1 MFPREFLDELRRRIS
16 MVQLVGQRVQLKK
29 AGRNW
34 KGLCPFH
41 QEKSPS
47 FLVSEDKQIFHCFG
61 CAEGGD
67 AIQFTMKFESVS
79 FREAVEMLA
88 KQVGLDL
95 PKSSQNREEIS
106 AADVH
111 RKRCLRVN
119 QLAAEF
125 FHQSLMGPQNHA
137 QSYVAQRGLKV
148 EICKQHFL
156 GFADKDWESLSV
168 ALKKQNVPLE
178 LASEL
183 GLLKK
188 REDGSYYDFLRN
200 RLIFPIFSPQG
211 EITGFGGRTLDD
223 AEQPKYLNSAD
234 SAVYHKSHSVYGL
247 YQAKTSIR
255 QNDQVVIVEG
265 YMDVLALAQ
274 AGLPQVVAPLGTALT
289 EGHVELLR
297 RYTRNMVLIFDGDEA
312 GLNAQMRALPIFL
325 SCRVS
330 PKAVRLPNK
339 EDPDTLVQKEG
350 VEKFKERIKRA
361 PTLFE
366 FCVDRLLERVG
377 TGSAGQVEVLKKV
390 GEWLAQVEEPAEL
403 TVYRQFVARRLMI
416 DEASLPKFGQNSA
429 SNLPRA
435 SGGSASGGQAAQAV
449 SRNIAKDERRIV
461 LAALMQP
468 KLLLALTSQLTAELW
483 QDETARQLWNMLKQA
498 TEKLGS
504 NVSVL
509 QVLENCED
517 QVLAVSVREKL
528 MLLEADGMDEY
539 ERLVT
544 DGIHWLQ
551 KRKSE
556 ADLQDLNVAIQKAE
570 REGNEEQLFLLLAE
584 KRKLSQDVRLK

>member
-125 FHQSLMGPQNHA
+125 FHHSLMGQQNHA
-137 QSYVAQRGLKV
+137 QSYVAQRGLKL

-168 ALKKQNVPLE
+168 ALKKQNVPLA
-178 LASEL
+178 LAVEL

-188 REDGSYYDFLRN
+188 REDGSHYDFLRN

-274 AGLPQVVAPLGTALT
+274 AGLAQVVAPLGTALT

-350 VEKFKERIKRA
+350 VEAFKARIKSA

-390 GEWLAQVEEPAEL
+390 SEWLAQVEEPAEL

-416 DEASLPKFGQNSA
+416 EESHLPKFGQ
-429 SNLPRA
+429 
-435 SGGSASGGQAAQAV
+435 GQTVLKAVAGKNVSTV
-449 SRNIAKDERRIV
+449 SRNITKDERRVV

-468 KLLLALTSQLTAELW
+468 KLLLALTTQLNAELW
-483 QDETARQLWNMLKQA
+483 QDEWSRQLWNMLKQA

-509 QVLENCED
+509 QILENCED

-539 ERLVT
+539 ERLVM

-551 KRKSE
+551 RRKSE
-556 ADLQDLNVAIQKAE
+556 ADLQELNVAIQKAE

>member
-16 MVQLVGQRVQLKK
+16 MVQLVGQRVPLKK

-34 KGLCPFH
+34 KGLCPFN

-79 FREAVEMLA
+79 FREAVEILA

-95 PKSSQNREEIS
+95 PKSAQHREEIS

-125 FHQSLMGPQNHA
+125 FHHCLMSQQNRA
-137 QSYVAQRGLKV
+137 QSYVAQRGLKA

-156 GFADKDWESLSV
+156 GFADKDWESLSSFF
-168 ALKKQNVPLE
+168 KKQNVPLA
-178 LASEL
+178 LAVEL

-188 REDGSYYDFLRN
+188 REDGSSYDFLRN

-211 EITGFGGRTLDD
+211 EITGFGGLTLDD

-274 AGLPQVVAPLGTALT
+274 AGLAQVVAPLGTALT

-350 VEKFKERIKRA
+350 VEQFKARIKSA

-390 GEWLAQVEEPAEL
+390 SEWLAQVEEPAEL

-416 DEASLPKFGQNSA
+416 EEAHLPKFGQS
-429 SNLPRA
+429 
-435 SGGSASGGQAAQAV
+435 QAV
-449 SRNIAKDERRIV
+449 LKAAVGKNVATVSRHIAKDERRIV

-468 KLLLALTSQLTAELW
+468 KLLLALTSQLSAELW
-483 QDETARQLWNMLKQA
+483 QDEWSRQLWTMLKQA

-509 QVLENCED
+509 QILESCED

-556 ADLQDLNVAIQKAE
+556 ADLQELNVAIQKAE
-570 REGNEEQLFLLLAE
+570 REGNEKQLFLLLAE
-584 KRKLSQDVRLK
+584 KRKLSQDMRLK